1 MHKRNG
7 FSLIELMIAMAI
19 IAILAAIAIP
29 SYRDYVIRSHR
40 RAAQA
45 SMVDIVSRQQQYFV
59 ANREY
64 ASTSELGYALPTEV
78 SEYYTYDIDSD
89 PSGPPNFTIT
99 FTPQAGRPATA
110 TWSSPV
116 KASRRPPTSG
126 NDEQQRDDELSVA
139 PPWSRCWSP
148 WSSSPSVCLPWPD
161 CRRGCM
167 SCRSSPT
174 SGPRH

>member
-1 MHKRNG
+1 MRKRNG
-7 FSLIELMIAMAI
+7 FSLIELMIALAI

-45 SMVDIVSRQQQYFV
+45 SMVNIVSRQQQYFV

-99 FTPQAGRPATA
+99 FTPQGGQAGDGNLVITSEGVKTPANK
-110 TWSSPV
+110 W
-116 KASRRPPTSG
+116 
-126 NDEQQRDDELSVA
+126 
-139 PPWSRCWSP
+139 
-148 WSSSPSVCLPWPD
+148 
-161 CRRGCM
+161 
-167 SCRSSPT
+167 
-174 SGPRH
+174 